1 MDNSRIIGMIGGT
14 GWASTAEYYRLIN
27 EKVNARMGGFQFA
40 RCLLYSLNYGE
51 IHDFNVKGDLESI
64 YILVLAAVRRLQAAG
79 VDCMVLCANTL
90 HQYADRLFKEV
101 PIPII
106 HIADAT
112 AIEIKKDRLQ
122 KVGLLG
128 TGQTMEMD
136 FYKNRMAKHGIEVII
151 PDAEDRKY
159 LDQTIR
165 KEFVANIFTQEASKG
180 ILQIINVLEERGAE
194 GIILGCTEIP
204 LVVKQDQTRVK
215 LYDTTEIHAE
225 AIVDFYLR

>member
-1 MDNSRIIGMIGGT
+1 
-14 GWASTAEYYRLIN
+14 
-27 EKVNARMGGFQFA
+27 
-40 RCLLYSLNYGE
+40 
-51 IHDFNVKGDLESI
+51 
-64 YILVLAAVRRLQAAG
+64 
-79 VDCMVLCANTL
+79 
-90 HQYADRLFKEV
+90 V

-215 LYDTTEIHAE
+215 LYDTTDIHAE